1 MDLTKFKTVDETIR
15 VTMIV
20 AISCC
25 VIMALAFTVAFIF
38 QYRKIDEAYTKAL
51 VLDTSGKVYET
62 TPIAAS
68 DMRKYEYEDHIKTF
82 VSKWYSFDEST
93 YDNNI
98 KSALNLIGNRGKEL
112 LSEYNDIN
120 MHNSLIQKNIIY
132 SVTIKDIRVDMKT
145 VPVSGEILFTQTGY
159 RARGGVSRDV
169 LAKFT
174 LYDVSRSRENSHE
187 VKIESWEVN
196 YSEPKETAVEN
207 LKE

>member
-1 MDLTKFKTVDETIR
+1 MDLTKFKTVDETIKI
-15 VTMIV
+15 TMIV
-20 AISCC
+20 AICC
-25 VIMALAFTVAFIF
+25 CLFMALAFTVAFIF
-38 QYRKIDEAYTKAL
+38 QFKKIDEAYTKAL
-51 VLDTSGKVYET
+51 VLDTSGRVYEAT
-62 TPIAAS
+62 SVAAS

-82 VSKWYSFDEST
+82 VLKWYAFDEST
-93 YDNNI
+93 YESNI

-132 SVTIKDIRVDMKT
+132 SVTIKDIHVEMKT

-159 RARGGVSRDV
+159 RARGGVSREV

-174 LYDVSRSRENSHE
+174 LYDVSRSQENSHG
-187 VKIESWEVN
+187 VKIEGWEVN